1 MILSRSFHWRPIKHN
16 KRHKLKRGPKGE
28 GGGGYSGF
36 AFAEN
41 FEVASCQRCN
51 FMHFFLGGGV
61 VGGQSVTGNEL
72 FMIIKLDVAS
82 SAVSPFSD
90 TILFLKRL
98 SPYCYMCTNI
108 NDRRRWLH

>member
-1 MILSRSFHWRPIKHN
+1 MLSRKIL
-16 KRHKLKRGPKGE
+16 KLQ
-28 GGGGYSGF
+28 
-36 AFAEN
+36 
-41 FEVASCQRCN
+41 VAKDAISCI
-51 FMHFFLGGGV
+51 FFLGGGV